1 MANVDDLTGAL
12 LRKKSRE
19 LFRSLLVVKDTKAG
33 GTLTEENACSVRPG
47 YGLPL
52 KYYDIVLG
60 KKVKTNIEKGTTLKW
75 VLF

>member
-1 MANVDDLTGAL
+1 M

-19 LFRSLLVVKDTKAG
+19 LYRSLFIVKDIKTG
-33 GTLTEENACSVRPG
+33 ETLTEENVRSIRLG

-52 KYYDIVLG
+52 KYYVIVLG
-60 KKVKTNIEKGTTLKW
+60 KKVKTNIEKGIPLKW

>member
-19 LFRSLLVVKDTKAG
+19 LFRSLFVVKDIKAG
-33 GTLTEENACSVRPG
+33 ETLTEENARSIRPG

-60 KKVKTNIEKGTTLKW
+60 KKVKTNIEKGTPLKW